1 MSYGQYNYAAGP
13 TASQHYPF
21 QYPEEYAETLGGQT
35 RSLRTELL
43 SPISSHPS
51 LTPPPDV
58 PVYTVPNTAPHTAPP
73 PEPESAPAPAPEPES
88 DELDP
93 ARGRSSRHRGPSA
106 RFQRER
112 EQVHASAAATEVLA
126 SLIAKEYECLRLRKY
141 LKHALARLAADDARV
156 SEAERVTQHAL
167 DQLRAV
173 TDAKLAAER
182 MLAGAQEQLRMWKFQ
197 HEHAQQEI
205 VRAQSVVK
213 LVEEQKEDA
222 ERDAAAAR
230 SSARKLQHRV
240 LVAEAMEEGRRLG
253 YDSGL
258 RMAQRELE
266 LLGVANAT
274 KSKAAQPPLLM
285 APSRPPYEAQSPYR
299 VPPMESGEIED
310 LSDVSDDDDDDFEEM
325 LAQNASAA
333 QKPAVAAPQPVLAM
347 PSPVHPAPPVLGST
361 IPMSARSPSIQLD
374 RFPIEIPSASVLNDA
389 PPPVQSRRPSFRR
402 KPKQPSPAPKPPP
415 SLAPRP
421 PPSPARSAVVL
432 PPPASRLP
440 DNYVPLSTESGIVLP
455 PPFHL
460 SQTLLPQIPS
470 PASEI
475 ASAWTDL
482 QTNRAQVPAPKYN
495 YRGPSPDRASSYVPE
510 GQQRAT
516 SSHGH
521 RPNEH
526 SSGAHRQPVAST
538 HSRRRSEHRPGSDA
552 DAFSYTHALQVGG
565 GGAEPTS
572 GRNLRRSKDK
582 RPISP
587 SSAGSP
593 NYGILQT
600 DLPSFGAQMH
610 YLQQQ
615 QHAHVLEGFIPQSVT
630 VPAQVTIPVSVR
642 GKTIS
647 SPVGEAVDGRGRPIS
662 IISRPISVGSQRPVS
677 VMNPRPVSVA
687 EPRPATPARRPVSE
701 LSHAPTEPWHSGASL
716 QPDPLPPR
724 PRSRVSMHS
733 NVGPTLTAG
742 PALTRQASRN
752 SLISNSS
759 YAHFEPASYVDPAFY
774 AVDGHGPGRG
784 GHGPARSVR
793 SRRASD
799 ASALSGLSYI
809 PQAPILR
816 IGLPVDFLVGL
827 HPQSRGIRDFILR
840 FLERVR
846 RVEKGAPYL
855 IRHSLSVRADDL
867 MCAVVTVR
875 LHLGLG
881 PCLGLHIH
889 IAPAITK
896 KRPRQML
903 LLQLL
908 SPLFIAPI
916 ALSATQHPFKAPVPP
931 TTPNKIITPEI
942 DAWVTTQLAR
952 WNSTGL
958 SLAVVR
964 KDAAQPGRWAVEF
977 GSYGF
982 ARQGVPVRPDT
993 LFAVASDSKLFTA
1006 VAVGLLVA
1014 NETLA
1019 GQRGRRV
1026 RWDTPIGELLPEW
1039 GLWDARAAQV
1049 TLQDMLTHRTGIPRH
1064 EYSGQV
1070 RGGGLPEMISTLR
1083 HLRPSASLRD
1093 RYQYNNLMFEALAHL
1108 PPTLLNQTFESYV
1121 EQHLFKPLGM
1131 DSATYSVREAE
1142 AGGRLAHGHHW
1153 DMRDYSRNIT
1163 GTRVP
1168 IDPYFLRPGE
1178 EVIWRGAAGVLVS
1191 VRDMAMWAGMLMNEG
1206 RHPLTNATIVP
1217 KEVIEHIS
1225 AGVSV
1230 VAGKAVHPEQSPKLY
1245 ACARVRYS
1253 YRGHEILE
1261 HGGSNPGFKSQF
1273 TQLTNNEL
1281 AIIAMSNDDRGVPL
1295 TEGIKWRILDSV
1307 MGLEPLDWNSR
1318 FENDIENEKR
1328 FRGLGTM
1335 VPRPSHPEPA
1345 SLPFTEMLG
1354 VFSHAAYGPFSPCL
1368 FDAPTSCSDPAVERM
1383 VRFNASLHPAP
1394 TFVVPFKRTLAT
1406 HLLFTHFSG
1415 NTFNVSVIWSNTQAR
1430 LDAGYP
1436 AGGDVVVGFD
1446 ERHTVEWVGG
1456 AREARSQ
1463 HGWAFGGN
1471 FWGAEG
1477 GYGEVVEGAEA
1488 WFGRVA

>member
-35 RSLRTELL
+35 RSPRTELL

-440 DNYVPLSTESGIVLP
+440 DNYVPLSTEGGIVLP

-482 QTNRAQVPAPKYN
+482 QTNRAQAPAPKYS
-495 YRGPSPDRASSYVPE
+495 YRGPSPDRASSHVPE
-510 GQQRAT
+510 RQQRAT

-552 DAFSYTHALQVGG
+552 DAFSYTHASQVGG
-565 GGAEPTS
+565 GGADPTS

-615 QHAHVLEGFIPQSVT
+615 QHAHVPEGFIPQSVT

-701 LSHAPTEPWHSGASL
+701 LSHAPTEAWRSGASL

-784 GHGPARSVR
+784 GHGPARS
-793 SRRASD
+793 
-799 ASALSGLSYI
+799 
-809 PQAPILR
+809 
-816 IGLPVDFLVGL
+816 
-827 HPQSRGIRDFILR
+827 
-840 FLERVR
+840 
-846 RVEKGAPYL
+846 
-855 IRHSLSVRADDL
+855 
-867 MCAVVTVR
+867 
-875 LHLGLG
+875 
-881 PCLGLHIH
+881 
-889 IAPAITK
+889 
-896 KRPRQML
+896 RPRQML

-908 SPLFIAPI
+908 SPLIIAPV
-916 ALSATQHPFKAPVPP
+916 ALSASQQPFNALVPP
-931 TTPNKIITPEI
+931 LTTPNKIVTPEI

-964 KDAAQPGRWAVEF
+964 KDAAQPGGWAVEF

-1006 VAVGLLVA
+1006 VAVGLLIA

-1026 RWDTPIGELLPEW
+1026 RWDTPVGELLPEW

-1064 EYSGQV
+1064 EYSGQA

-1108 PPTLLNQTFESYV
+1108 PATLLNQTFESYI

-1131 DSATYSVREAE
+1131 DSATYSVRDAE
-1142 AGGRLAHGHHW
+1142 AGGEMAHGHHW

-1191 VRDMAMWAGMLMNEG
+1191 VRDMAMWAAMLMNEG
-1206 RHPLTNATIVP
+1206 RHPLTNETIVP
-1217 KEVIEHIS
+1217 KDVIEHIS

-1318 FENDIENEKR
+1318 FEQDIENEKR

-1345 SLPFTEMLG
+1345 SLPFSEMQG

-1368 FDAPTSCSDPAVERM
+1368 FDAPTSCSDPTVERM
-1383 VRFNASLHPAP
+1383 VQANASLHPAP

-1477 GYGEVVEGAEA
+1477 GYGEVLEGAEA